1 MYNRYVPLSDG
12 TYRRQR
18 IADAANHPS
27 PPTRKPTISIP
38 AYETPKKEP
47 QQCETPQPQPCPEPA
62 SKVGKANSRT
72 SCAAKH
78 PSPPFSIQES
88 NIGSFLH
95 QLLPKDFDTG
105 DLLIVLLLI
114 LMAGDCSEDRNTAL
128 LTLMLYFF
136 M

>member
-1 MYNRYVPLSDG
+1 MYNRYIPLSDG

-18 IADAANHPS
+18 IADSATRPS
-27 PPTRKPTISIP
+27 PL
-38 AYETPKKEP
+38 PKKPKVPMPACEEP
-47 QQCETPQPQPCPEPA
+47 KDPPVPIEAPPSQCPEQPIKERNPNCRPIPS
-62 SKVGKANSRT
+62 SK
-72 SCAAKH
+72 
-78 PSPPFSIQES
+78 PSMSPFSLQES
-88 NIGSFLH
+88 SIGHFLH

-114 LMAGDCSEDRNTAL
+114 LMAGDCSDDRNTAL

>member
-1 MYNRYVPLSDG
+1 MYNRYIPLSDG

-18 IADAANHPS
+18 VGDTATRPS
-27 PPTRKPTISIP
+27 PPAKMPKVPAPVSEAPKDPPVQCDVPPPRKCSEQP
-38 AYETPKKEP
+38 AKERKSNCRTASSPK
-47 QQCETPQPQPCPEPA
+47 QSA
-62 SKVGKANSRT
+62 
-72 SCAAKH
+72 
-78 PSPPFSIQES
+78 PPFSLQENS
-88 NIGSFLH
+88 IGSFLH

>member
-1 MYNRYVPLSDG
+1 MYNRYIPLSDG

-18 IADAANHPS
+18 IADAVPQPS
-27 PPTRKPTISIP
+27 PSPKRVKTPEPTCE
-38 AYETPKKEP
+38 APKDVP
-47 QQCETPQPQPCPEPA
+47 VHNDSPTPQHCPEQPVKKPKVCGRTNSN
-62 SKVGKANSRT
+62 SKQTA
-72 SCAAKH
+72 
-78 PSPPFSIQES
+78 PPFSLQES
-88 NIGSFLH
+88 NIGSFLQ

-114 LMAGDCSEDRNTAL
+114 LMAGDCGEDRNTAL

>member
-1 MYNRYVPLSDG
+1 MYNRYIPLSDG

-18 IADAANHPS
+18 VADSATRPS
-27 PPTRKPTISIP
+27 PP
-38 AYETPKKEP
+38 PKKPKAPMPACEEP
-47 QQCETPQPQPCPEPA
+47 KDPPVPCEAPPAQCPEQPVKEKKSNCQPA
-62 SKVGKANSRT
+62 SSSRPP
-72 SCAAKH
+72 K
-78 PSPPFSIQES
+78 PPFSLQES
-88 NIGSFLH
+88 SIGSFLH

-114 LMAGDCSEDRNTAL
+114 LMAGDCSEDRNTTL